1 MPIHNADVAAVFE
14 EIADLLDLQG
24 ENPFRIRAYRSAA
37 RTIRDL
43 GRELREMVAAGEDLK
58 QIPGIGEDLA
68 KKIIEIT
75 QTGQCKALEELRAE
89 SPPGILELLRL
100 PGLGPKKVKKLHET
114 LKISTLADLEA
125 AARAGKIREL
135 DGFGEKSEQQILK
148 ALEARLLTGKRFL
161 LDAVEPYANALA
173 KHLES
178 VEGVEQVAVAGSY
191 RRRRETVGDLDILVV
206 AKDAVR
212 VSDVFVSYDEVRH
225 VLAKGDTKSSVLLSS
240 GIQVDL
246 RIVEPRSFGAALN
259 YFTGSKAHNIA
270 IRRLGQQRGLK
281 INEYGVFRGER
292 YIAGRNEDEV
302 YRAVGL
308 PYIPPELRE
317 DSGEIEAAREG
328 RLPNLLKASEIRGD
342 LHVHTVA
349 SDGQNTI
356 LEMAEAARARG
367 YEYLAIADHSKR
379 LTVSHG
385 LDAKRLLKQ
394 IEEIDRVNEKLKGIT
409 VLKAIE
415 VDILEDGSL
424 DLSDDVLRRLDL
436 VVGAVHSHF
445 NLSESRQ
452 TERIMR
458 AMDRPYFT
466 IFAHPSGRLLLQ
478 REGYAVDMQKIMA
491 HAKAR
496 GCFLE
501 LNAHPMRLD
510 LDDVQCRAA
519 RELGV
524 PICVNTDAHSARD
537 LDYIRFGVG
546 QASRG
551 WIEKKNVVNTRSLA
565 ELKKLIAA
573 TMG

>member
-14 EIADLLDLQG
+14 EIADLLDLRG
-24 ENPFRIRAYRSAA
+24 ENPFRIRAYRTAA
-37 RTIRDL
+37 RAIRDL
-43 GRELREMVAAGEDLK
+43 GRELREMVATGEDLK

-68 KKIIEIT
+68 KKIVEIT
-75 QTGQCKALEELRAE
+75 QTGGCKALDELRAE
-89 SPPGILELLRL
+89 SPPGILDLLRL
-100 PGLGPKKVKKLHET
+100 PGLGPKKVKRLHEK

-161 LDAVEPYANALA
+161 LDVVEPYANALVQ
-173 KHLES
+173 HLQS
-178 VEGVEQVAVAGSY
+178 VEGVEQAAVAGSY

-206 AKDAVR
+206 AKDPVR

-292 YIAGRNEDEV
+292 YIAGRSEEEV

-328 RLPNLLKASEIRGD
+328 RLPNLLEEDEIRGD

-385 LDAKRLLKQ
+385 LDAARLMKQ
-394 IEEIDRVNEKLKGIT
+394 TEEIDRINEKLEGIK

-424 DLSDDVLRRLDL
+424 DLPDYVLKHLDL
-436 VVGAVHSHF
+436 VIGAVHSHF
-445 NLSESRQ
+445 NLPESRQ

-458 AMDRPYFT
+458 AMDHRYFT
-466 IFAHPSGRLLLQ
+466 ILAHPSGRLLMQ
-478 REGYAVDMQKIMA
+478 REGYAVDMQKIIA

-510 LDDVQCRAA
+510 LDDVQCRVA
-519 RELGV
+519 REIGV
-524 PICVNTDAHSARD
+524 PICINTDAHSTRD
-537 LDYIRFGVG
+537 LEFIRFGVG
-546 QASRG
+546 QARRG
-551 WIEKKNVVNTRSLA
+551 WVEKQNVINTKSLA
-565 ELKKLIAA
+565 ELRKLLAA
-573 TMG
+573 TMR